1 MKKFLITSF
10 IVLLLVI
17 LSSVCFASSF
27 LDLAGHQ
34 WAEQYINEYAKRG
47 IIAGTGNNMFSPS
60 KNVKREEFVKVIVT
74 VFNYDTE
81 NVSCSF
87 SDVDQNSWYYKYVSA
102 ATSANIINGV
112 GDNKFGTG
120 QYVTRQDICTILYR
134 VLQDKNIKLK
144 VVNNNPFSFTDKN
157 EINSYAYTP
166 MEVLYK
172 ANVINGISEKSIAP
186 KNYATRAQ
194 MIKLVY
200 LCENSNNDSTND
212 NSGNDDDGGGIAIA
226 PTEIDLLTL
235 NKTQL
240 YLQEGEHS
248 TLKVTVS
255 PSNAKF
261 DNLSWASSNT
271 SVATVDKDGTVHALK
286 TGTAKITV
294 KSSNNKMAT
303 CNVTVKSSII
313 YPTNISLSENSV
325 TLEEGMTKKI
335 SATILP
341 NNVTD
346 KSIIW
351 SSDNIAI
358 ASVNSDGKIAAIS
371 AGETII
377 NATTSNDIVTK
388 CLVTVLPKV
397 VAVDSISVSV
407 KNITLKKGDTYKL
420 TAAVL
425 PDNATNKL
433 LTWIS
438 SNPSIVT
445 VDENGNINCIKEG
458 TAKITTKS
466 NNNKTASC
474 TITVI
479 ANVIPV
485 SNVTVAPP
493 STSLKVGQTKK
504 LYVTVEP
511 SNATEK
517 NVIWS
522 SSNSSIVTV
531 DQNANITGVSAGTA
545 QITATS
551 VNGIK
556 SSCTVTVT
564 PSPVDVSA
572 VSISSTSATLEVS
585 QTKKLT
591 ATVSPSNATNK
602 NITWSSSKPTI
613 ASVDQNGTVTALKTG
628 TTTITAKS
636 NNNKTASC
644 TITVIA
650 NVIPVSNVTVAPPS
664 TSLKVGQTKKL
675 YVTVEPSNA
684 TEKNVI
690 WSSSNSSIVT
700 VDQNANI
707 TGVSA
712 GTAQITATS
721 VNGIKSSCTVTV
733 TPSPVDVSAV
743 SISSTS
749 ATLEV
754 SQTKKLTATVSP
766 SNATNKNITWSSS
779 KPTIASVDQNGTV
792 TALKTGTTT
801 ITAKSN
807 NNKTASCT
815 ITVSAA
821 VIDVTGV
828 SLNFT
833 SLNLVAG
840 NTKTLSAT
848 ITPSTATD
856 KTITWSSSNTSVATV
871 NNKGKLT
878 AINSG
883 NAIITATTSNGI
895 TATCNVQVTV
905 NVSKITIQQDDT
917 SAKIGDTTRL
927 AVTVTPDNATD
938 KTITWSSSDDSIVSV
953 NSNGEINCL
962 ALGTA
967 EITATSSNNKRDKI
981 TIKVIPDVD
990 VIELKNKAPVR
1001 YVADVKIIDP
1011 FSPDDEISDTR
1022 DNGAAEEALERG
1034 FQDFDID
1041 FNSNRISFIVPVK
1054 ALIDPSKY
1062 NSTWDEKLLT
1072 SMIIRTNASNV
1083 TRNAEISTNNSQVT
1097 FVKISGQGQFMYK
1110 EPGKPYYWT
1119 STDGRIL
1126 VSGKIWGG
1134 NNDSIS
1140 RVNFDPNSFGDN
1152 PTISTTYSFNE
1163 SETDRFTAWCAF
1175 DWENDLMA
1183 VIEVELGVGRTVH
1196 VYNATKAKNGTLEEL
1211 YTFSI
1216 PAKTSSMPSTSTQ
1229 GHALY
1234 GGYLYRY
1241 RGNYADGIWIEI
1253 FDMFGNNVETRRFN
1267 PGYKVRRQEAQGIKI
1282 YDGKIYI
1289 GVIYRPQVTMT
1300 ENDDGSFSKTG
1311 DMKYISNAIF
1321 TLEERD

>member
-17 LSSVCFASSF
+17 SSSVCFASLF

-458 TAKITTKS
+458 TAKITT
-466 NNNKTASC
+466 
-474 TITVI
+474 
-479 ANVIPV
+479 
-485 SNVTVAPP
+485 
-493 STSLKVGQTKK
+493 
-504 LYVTVEP
+504 
-511 SNATEK
+511 
-517 NVIWS
+517 
-522 SSNSSIVTV
+522 
-531 DQNANITGVSAGTA
+531 
-545 QITATS
+545 
-551 VNGIK
+551 
-556 SSCTVTVT
+556 
-564 PSPVDVSA
+564 
-572 VSISSTSATLEVS
+572 
-585 QTKKLT
+585 
-591 ATVSPSNATNK
+591 
-602 NITWSSSKPTI
+602 
-613 ASVDQNGTVTALKTG
+613 
-628 TTTITAKS
+628 KS